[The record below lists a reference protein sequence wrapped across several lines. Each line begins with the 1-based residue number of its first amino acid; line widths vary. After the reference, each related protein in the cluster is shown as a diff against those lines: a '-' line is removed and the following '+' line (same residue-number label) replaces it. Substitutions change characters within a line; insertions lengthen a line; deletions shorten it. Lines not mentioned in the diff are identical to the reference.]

1 MANIGT
7 KALASSPFVVS
18 SGRARRHCPGAFWQ
32 AFPSLLDGAD
42 AVQPSRSSFIESW
55 LAVKAS
61 NLSPK
66 VCASFAL
73 VLGLT
78 TLAGWALHMPG
89 LLRLQPGWT
98 PMVVNTGLGFVLG
111 ALGLWAGQAGGRR
124 NSIISAVLGVLVVML
139 AVEELVVLFFDLS
152 PALSL
157 PELHRPLQPEYP
169 HPGRMAPNT
178 ALAFL
183 LFGAGLVALSRAP
196 AKWAIGWARAAAVA
210 VAAIGLFGVLGY
222 ALQLEYLYAWSGVVR
237 MAAHTGLGM
246 IALGI
251 GMQSHVRKRQAAVA
265 SEVDQEGAA
274 VFRTAALLLLVTAS
288 SAGIAG
294 FAFLQDQMQ
303 RQQQDALLQVAQ
315 DRIALFELA
324 IANRSTRADV
334 ASSNFSLADM
344 RAFAARAEPARLD
357 ALRGWAGML
366 RANGFT
372 YVAVEANGRHV
383 TLSGHAAHS
392 EIVVPIGGVSRGQL
406 AWDHG
411 FVLRRLFAVGDGLDG
426 TNMLVTEQSLDA
438 LTEANVATNRW
449 GKTAEMIVCGGDAT
463 SARCFPSRS
472 QPKPFTVR
480 RVMAGQ
486 RLPIDH
492 ALGGTTGTIVA
503 LDYRQHRVLAGYG
516 PIGNTGL
523 GLVVKRDIAE
533 IYSPIRH
540 RFQQILL
547 FMMLLVGGGLWVMRR
562 QLAPLLATLENSRGQ
577 ARAGLA
583 RVEAAMESNLDA
595 FFVLECIRDG
605 HGNIHDLRY
614 TMMNS
619 AGEHMLGRAHN
630 QIIGHGMCA
639 LFPVLRTDG
648 LLAACIGVAT
658 TGAPAI
664 LERGFVLPGNHW
676 YHMQLVTLGDGVGLT
691 VRDITNARQA
701 AELIRHQALHDS
713 LTGAVNRAGFALIL
727 SGALAEARE
736 SGELIAI
743 GLLDLDRFKDI
754 NDQLGHAAGDQ
765 LLVQTAARLRTCVR
779 PDDTVARLG
788 GDEFVVILR
797 NITYPDGVEVVAKK
811 LIAQIA
817 QPALLDGHAVQ
828 VTISIGISVYPAD
841 GTTSD
846 ELLRAADIAMY
857 EAKRGGRD
865 RYALSTSSPGA
876 SE

>member
-1 MANIGT
+1 
-7 KALASSPFVVS
+7 
-18 SGRARRHCPGAFWQ
+18 
-32 AFPSLLDGAD
+32 
-42 AVQPSRSSFIESW
+42 VQPFRSSFIESW
-55 LAVKAS
+55 RAVKVS

-66 VCASFAL
+66 ACASFAL

-98 PMVVNTGLGFVLG
+98 PMVVNTGIGFVLG
-111 ALGLWAGQAGGRR
+111 GLGLWVAAADRR
-124 NSIISAVLGVLVVML
+124 GSSIISAALGVLVVVL

-183 LFGAGLVALSRAP
+183 LFGAGLVGLARAP
-196 AKWAIGWARAAAVA
+196 AKWATRWARAAAVA
-210 VAAIGLFGVLGY
+210 VATIGLFGVLGY
-222 ALQLEYLYAWSGVVR
+222 ALQLEYLYEWSGVVR

-251 GMQSHVRKRQAAVA
+251 GLGSAARVRHAAVTTEA
-265 SEVDQEGAA
+265 DQEVAA
-274 VFRTAALLLLVTAS
+274 VFRTSALLLLVVAS

-294 FAFLQDQMQ
+294 FAFLQGQVE
-303 RQQQDALLQVAQ
+303 RQQQDALLQATL

-334 ASSNFSLADM
+334 ASSSFSLADM
-344 RAFAARAEPARLD
+344 RAFAASAEPARLD
-357 ALRGWAGML
+357 ALRGWAEML
-366 RANGFT
+366 RSNGFT
-372 YVAVEANGRHV
+372 YVAVEANGQHV
-383 TLSGHAAHS
+383 ALSGHAANS

-426 TNMLVTEQSLDA
+426 TNTLVTEQSLDA
-438 LTEANVATNRW
+438 LTQANVATNRW
-449 GKTAEMIVCGGDAT
+449 GETGEMVVCGGDAT
-463 SARCFPSRS
+463 SANCFPSRS
-472 QPKPFTVR
+472 RPKPFTVR
-480 RVMAGQ
+480 RVVAGQ

-547 FMMLLVGGGLWVMRR
+547 FMILLVGGGLWLMRR

-605 HGNIHDLRY
+605 HGAIQDMRY

-619 AGEHMLGRAHN
+619 AGEHMLGRARSE
-630 QIIGHGMCA
+630 IIGHGMCS
-639 LFPVLRTDG
+639 LFPELRSDG

-664 LERGFVLPGNHW
+664 LERGFLLHGNNW
-676 YHMQLVTLGDGVGLT
+676 YHMQLVMLGDGVGLT
-691 VRDITNARQA
+691 VRDITSARQA
-701 AELIRHQALHDS
+701 AELIRHQALHDP
-713 LTGAVNRAGFALIL
+713 LTGVANRAGFAVIL
-727 SGALAEARE
+727 SGALAQARE
-736 SGELIAI
+736 SGELVAI

-765 LLVQTAARLRTCVR
+765 LLVQTAARLQTCVR

-797 NITYPDGVEVVAKK
+797 NINFPEGVEVVAKK
-811 LIAQIA
+811 LVAQIA
-817 QPALLDGHAVQ
+817 QPALLDGQAVQ
-828 VTISIGISVYPAD
+828 VTISLGISVYPAD

-846 ELLRAADIAMY
+846 ELLRAADHAMY
-857 EAKRGGRD
+857 EAKRGGRN
-865 RYALSTSSPGA
+865 RYALSTSSSEA
-876 SE
+876 SG